1 MTIEKTGAG
10 EPRRPALGAGE
21 AWAFGG
27 ASMYAL
33 TNIVSRAAIIAADPL
48 AAPVFRVLPTLAI
61 AWTQV
66 ARSHARW
73 TTLRPSAPDFVGW
86 RTMLILFLG
95 GTLGTSVGSLAFFY
109 ALQVGGVVLTVPVVA
124 TYVLWSALIAVL
136 FLKERLNA
144 RMVIGII
151 IAVSGVALLGY
162 GRSAGNPVTSEA
174 LAAIPLA
181 LVTAI
186 GWAASANCT
195 RYALTRGVDKYLAIA
210 LAQTCGLAVLIAGL
224 FASGHG
230 AVLWTTS
237 LGAIGLFL
245 LAGILAAVALICDTH
260 ALSLTTVAS
269 ALTISGTNPVLS
281 AILAVLFLNEEI
293 KPLMAAGIVLTVVG
307 VLFAQ
312 LSKEQNGE
320 SANQRLAPSSR

>member
-1 MTIEKTGAG
+1 
-10 EPRRPALGAGE
+10 
-21 AWAFGG
+21 
-27 ASMYAL
+27 MYAL
-33 TNIVSRAAIIAADPL
+33 TNVVSRAAVVVADPL
-48 AAPVFRVLPTLAI
+48 AAPVFRLLPTLAI

-66 ARSHARW
+66 ARSGARW
-73 TTLRPSAPDFVGW
+73 RTLRPSAPDFVGW
-86 RTMLILFLG
+86 RAMLILFLG
-95 GTLGTSVGSLAFFY
+95 GALGTSAGTLTFFY

-124 TYVLWSALIAVL
+124 TYVLWSAIISVV

-144 RMVIGII
+144 RMVVGIL

-162 GRSAGNPVTSEA
+162 GRSAGSAIAPGA

-195 RYALTRGVDKYLAIA
+195 RYALARDVDKYLAIA
-210 LAQTCGLAVLIAGL
+210 LAQTCGLVVLLGGL
-224 FASGHG
+224 FVSGRG
-230 AVLWTTS
+230 ALLWTTALS
-237 LGAIGLFL
+237 AIGLFL
-245 LAGILAAVALICDTH
+245 LAGILSAIAVICDAH

-281 AILAVLFLNEEI
+281 TILAVLFLHEEL
-293 KPLMAAGIVLTVVG
+293 KPLMAAGIVLTVAG

-312 LSKEQNGE
+312 LSKGQNGE
-320 SANQRLAPSSR
+320 SANQRQTPSSR